1 MVKLLIK
8 SIIAT
13 IIACIIW
20 LPIFMIITIV
30 VIYISLPLQY
40 FDLLSKNVINNSAV
54 IISLIISW
62 VLSFW
67 IAVNFT
73 DLLNIGE

>member
-1 MVKLLIK
+1 MFKLLIK

-20 LPIFMIITIV
+20 LPIFMLITIV
-30 VIYISLPLQY
+30 IIYIFLPLQY
-40 FDLLSKNVINNSAV
+40 FNLLSKNVINNSAV

-67 IAVNFT
+67 LSVKFT

>member
-1 MVKLLIK
+1 MFKLLIK

-20 LPIFMIITIV
+20 LPIFMLITIV
-30 VIYISLPLQY
+30 IIYIFLPLQY
-40 FDLLSKNVINNSAV
+40 FNLLSKNVINNSAV